1 MQIIKLNAIGSTNEY
16 AKDMAGSYSFKEP
29 VVIWA
34 KNQTAG
40 RGQRGTKWASKEGES
55 LTFSILLRPSQF
67 TIADQFSI
75 SMLVSV
81 AIAEVLNRLQLPQIK
96 IKWPNDIL
104 ADGKKIGGILIE
116 NSLKGNQIDSCVIGF
131 GLNVNQTAL
140 LEFPKA
146 SSLRALTGKQ
156 YDLEE
161 VLHLLAETIISKL
174 TEFKDA
180 QKDALKNAYLAYLF
194 RKDKPSSFNLDGKKH
209 VPAIIRGIDDSGA
222 LIVQLEDEQFR
233 TFGLKEI
240 ELLY

>member
-16 AKDMAGSYSFKEP
+16 AKDMAGSYLFKEP

-40 RGQRGTKWASKEGES
+40 RGQRGTKWTSKEGES
-55 LTFSILLRPSQF
+55 LTFSILLRPSQY

-81 AIAEVLNRLQLPQIK
+81 AIAEVLNRVQVPQIK

-140 LEFPKA
+140 SEFPKA

-174 TEFKDA
+174 TEFKVA
-180 QKDALKNAYLAYLF
+180 QKDTLKNEYLSYLF
-194 RKDKPSSFNLDGKKH
+194 RKDKPSSFNLDGKKQ
-209 VPAIIRGIDDSGA
+209 VPGIIRGIDDHGA